1 MVFQAAREHRIQI
14 LMPEMILYSLSK
26 DQRLRY
32 DGSIIGEFIYKI
44 TFSQCTFMIV
54 FNVYAS
60 LREDSGMV
68 RRFIN
73 T

>member
-32 DGSIIGEFIYKI
+32 DGSIIGDACKE
-44 TFSQCTFMIV
+44 
-54 FNVYAS
+54 
-60 LREDSGMV
+60 
-68 RRFIN
+68 
-73 T
+73 